1 MVPDL
6 ASNRGGSGV
15 ESTGRAYVKTG
26 EFVTR
31 AVAGETIVV
40 PITAGVGDLDSIYTL
55 NEVGATVWE
64 LIDGTATVDAIVLAV
79 AREFEV
85 GPDQAKTDVLEFVT
99 SLAEAGLIRPVGE
112 GQV

>member
-6 ASNRGGSGV
+6 ASNPGGSRV
-15 ESTGRAYVKTG
+15 EVTANAYIKTG

-55 NEVGATVWE
+55 NEVGATIWE
-64 LIDGTATVDAIVLAV
+64 LIDGTATVDEIVSAV

-99 SLAEAGLIRPVGE
+99 SLAEAGLIRPVSE